1 MKFLPLVFLLII
13 ANTSFAAGGGGDS
26 TPFIPLTPPII
37 VNIMDG
43 QRIRHMQVI
52 IELKVSK
59 LDHASIVEKHKGPI
73 RHELILLLS
82 SQDSSTISSAQGK
95 EQLRKEALKSVQK
108 VIRKLHGKAKK
119 NEDAHEAG
127 GKADP
132 IVEALYFTNFI
143 IQ

>member
-1 MKFLPLVFLLII
+1 MKFLSFIFLLVISSS
-13 ANTSFAAGGGGDS
+13 TFASAGGGGGS
-26 TPFIPLTPPII
+26 SPFIPLHPPII

-52 IELKVSK
+52 IEIK
-59 LDHASIVEKHKGPI
+59 LVDPANADKIDLHKGPI

-82 SQDSSTISSAQGK
+82 SQDAATISSSTGK
-95 EQLRKEALKSVQK
+95 EQLRKDSLAAVQK
-108 VIRKLHGKAKK
+108 VLEELEG
-119 NEDAHEAG
+119 
-127 GKADP
+127 DP